1 MVAGTGS
8 LIRHCRD
15 LALLATLVSAL
26 GLLNGCATAGSMAN
40 PKDPIEG
47 FNRAVF
53 AFNDGVDKAV
63 IKPVTEGYVNIF
75 PAPVRLGVANFFG
88 NIADV
93 YIAVNNLL
101 QGKLPEALGDMGR
114 VAINTTIGLLGV
126 IDIASDAGLEK
137 HDEDFGQTFGRWGV
151 AAGPYVVLPIFGP
164 RTMRDAFAQILD
176 SKTDPVA
183 QMNRVPPRNSLLATR
198 IISDRADF
206 LSADKIINEAA
217 LDRYAYVRDAYLQ
230 RRRSVI
236 YDGNAPR
243 EVDEDA
249 QFDLGLKYVLLPRT
263 GLETGLGVPARE
275 PTQPSGPRAVSVAE
289 TERQEIVAVSD
300 FQH

>member
-1 MVAGTGS
+1 VAGIGN

-53 AFNDGVDKAV
+53 AFNDGIDKAV
-63 IKPVTEGYVNIF
+63 FKPVAQGYVIAL
-75 PAPVRLGVANFFG
+75 PYPLRLGVSNFFG
-88 NIADV
+88 NIGDV
-93 YIAVNNLL
+93 FIAVNNLL

-114 VAINTTIGLLGV
+114 VAVNSTVGLLGL
-126 IDIASDAGLEK
+126 IDVASEAGLEK
-137 HDEDFGQTFGRWGV
+137 HDEDFGQTFGRWGI
-151 AAGPYVVLPIFGP
+151 AGGPYVVLPFLGP
-164 RTMRDAFAQILD
+164 RTMRDALAQILD
-176 SKTDPVA
+176 SKTDPLA
-183 QMNRVPPRNSLLATR
+183 QLNRMASRNSLMATR
-198 IISDRADF
+198 VVSERADY
-206 LSADKIINEAA
+206 LSTDKIIDEAA

-230 RRRSVI
+230 RRRSKI

-243 EVDEDA
+243 EVDDDA

-263 GLETGLGVPARE
+263 GLDAGLAAPARDLT
-275 PTQPSGPRAVSVAE
+275 PAWGPRAVPVVTA
-289 TERQEIVAVSD
+289 ERQEIVAVSD

>member
-1 MVAGTGS
+1 VS
-8 LIRHCRD
+8 LTRSMIKQCQD
-15 LALLATLVSAL
+15 LAVLAILVSAL
-26 GLLNGCATAGSMAN
+26 GLLNGCATTGGLAN
-40 PKDPIEG
+40 PKDPMEG
-47 FNRAVF
+47 FNRAMF

-63 IKPVTEGYVNIF
+63 IKPVAEAYVTIL
-75 PAPVRLGVANFFG
+75 PSPLRLGVVNFFG

-93 YIAVNNLL
+93 FIAVNNLL
-101 QGKLPEALGDMGR
+101 QGKLPEALGDVGR
-114 VAINTTIGLLGV
+114 VAINTTVGLLGV

-183 QMNRVPPRNSLLATR
+183 DLNRIPTRNSLIATR
-198 IISDRADF
+198 IVSDRADF
-206 LSADKIINEAA
+206 LSADKIIDEAA

-230 RRRSVI
+230 RRRSMI

-249 QFDLGLKYVLLPRT
+249 QFDLGLKVVVLQQRGTDAGFAAPAQEPPQPL
-263 GLETGLGVPARE
+263 VP
-275 PTQPSGPRAVSVAE
+275 PVAPVAK
-289 TERQEIVAVSD
+289 TERQEMVAVSD
-300 FQH
+300 SQH